1 MCNFMETLFELTRH
15 TVPIQGLP
23 AAFEGFTIAQISDLH
38 IEAYNLPVLEA
49 AIETVNRLQPDLVVS
64 TGDHIV
70 QGRRYLNDL
79 QNLMSK
85 FEAKLGKYACLG
97 NHDYE
102 DHEDSAGVCRA
113 LSGAE
118 FQVLVNMHV
127 HLQRD
132 GQTLQLAGA
141 DDLMLGRQCLKTV
154 TQRLSLEE
162 PVILLNHN
170 PANFQY
176 VSTYKPD
183 LVLSGHTHGGQFGLP
198 TWLTRLQVGSYYV
211 AGHYQEGDSRLY
223 VNRGLGT
230 SVFVWEWAES
240 FLTMPTF
247 RWKTP
252 AEVSLFTLTAGSDE
266 SSIVS
271 L

>member
-1 MCNFMETLFELTRH
+1 MAIPFELTRH
-15 TVPIQGLP
+15 TVPIRGLS

-38 IEAYNLPVLEA
+38 MEAFNRPVLEA

-70 QGRRYLNDL
+70 QGRRYLDDL
-79 QNLMSK
+79 QQLLSK
-85 FEAKLGKYACLG
+85 FEARVGKYACLG

-102 DHEDSAGVCRA
+102 DCDDSAGVRRA

-118 FQVLVNMHV
+118 FQVLVNEHV
-127 HLQRD
+127 LLQCE

-141 DDLMLGRQCLKTV
+141 DDLMLGRQCLETL
-154 TQRLSLEE
+154 TQGLSPEE

-170 PANFQY
+170 PANFRH
-176 VSTYKPD
+176 VSTFNPD

-230 SVFVWEWAES
+230 SVFVLEWAEN
-240 FLTMPTF
+240 FWTLPTF
-247 RWKTP
+247 RWQTP
-252 AEVSLFTLTAGSDE
+252 AEVSLFTLTAASD
-266 SSIVS
+266 
-271 L
+271 